1 MVVAVL
7 GTSVRPTQHF
17 SSQHAAPL
25 LLSAVS
31 LGAGSMR
38 RNPLLRA
45 GLPFMTLVVL
55 GSFGLAHLLQART
68 CSTRRRA
75 Q

>member
-1 MVVAVL
+1 
-7 GTSVRPTQHF
+7 
-17 SSQHAAPL
+17 
-25 LLSAVS
+25 
-31 LGAGSMR
+31 MR
-38 RNPLLRA
+38 RNSLLRA